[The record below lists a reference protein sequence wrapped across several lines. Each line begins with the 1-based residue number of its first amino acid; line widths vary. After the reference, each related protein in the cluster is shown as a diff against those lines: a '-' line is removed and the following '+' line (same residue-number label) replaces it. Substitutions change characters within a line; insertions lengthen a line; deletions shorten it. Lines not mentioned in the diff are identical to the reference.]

1 MIRGMGRRWGFAVL
15 MMVLALA
22 PSAPAHGPRTGEAFR
37 PFAQKTA
44 TAADVL
50 QRPILLAY
58 EQAAEAGPELTIEQA
73 RRLHDAGRLEQ
84 ALAGQN
90 PLTAAQQAQLGAG
103 PPGGPAVAHRSGARP
118 ADPPGRVPNGVHVST
133 GRTAAEPSMGVA
145 PDGTLYYVGALSD
158 GTGVPISLVQ
168 RSRDDGRTWELLDLL
183 AKGVENDTRT
193 ADPLI
198 HVDPITGRLFN
209 FDYTPP
215 CSVISIS
222 DDRGD
227 TFQQGVACNHFD
239 HQTMFTGPPPSGGA
253 KPAGYANI
261 VYYCAI
267 EGGASVAAYG
277 ITACS
282 KSLDGGMTYERTG
295 SAPYVTD
302 YTIQEGGSL
311 GIPGFCYGATGH
323 GRVGPDG
330 TVYVPR
336 GMCGRPT
343 LAISRDEGDTWTQV
357 VIGKELGMEIGFTS
371 GQGIE
376 EHEARVAIDP
386 AGTLY
391 YFWVAADH
399 LPYLAVSRDGGKS
412 FGTPMMVAPPGVQEA
427 MLPSIAT
434 GANGR
439 IAFSYLGTKNSPGGP
454 FCARTVPNGCQTAD
468 GSPAKPA
475 EAYAKTTWDGY
486 IGMSTGAT
494 ASDPVFLTAPI
505 NSPSDPLSRGYCGG
519 IACEPTHEFH
529 DVVIAPDGTPWTSLV
544 DGALADPTAPAGV
557 GIGIVGHLVGGPP
570 LVGTE
575 ADQVPRATLPRRC
588 SSRRNFVIRIREP
601 RRGRLRSA
609 VVTVDGRRV
618 KTRRAGGRLTA
629 VVDLRGRAKGGFTVR
644 IRATSNTG
652 RTLRETRRYRT
663 CA

>member
-1 MIRGMGRRWGFAVL
+1 MA
-15 MMVLALA
+15 LALA
-22 PSAPAHGPRTGEAFR
+22 PVASAHGPRDSPLRA
-37 PFAQKTA
+37 FAQKQA
-44 TAADVL
+44 SAADVF
-50 QRPILLAY
+50 QRPVLLAY
-58 EQAAEAGPELTIEQA
+58 ERAAESAPELTIEQA
-73 RRLHDAGRLEQ
+73 RRLHDAGRL
-84 ALAGQN
+84 AAVLGGAN
-90 PLTAAQQAQLGAG
+90 PLTARQQAQLGG
-103 PPGGPAVAHRSGARP
+103 GGNGGPAVAHRSGARP
-118 ADPPGRVPNGVHVST
+118 ATAAGRVPEGVHVST
-133 GRTAAEPSMGVA
+133 GRSAAEPSMGVA
-145 PDGTLYYVGALSD
+145 PDGTLYFVGAVND
-158 GTGVPISLVQ
+158 GTGVPYSLVQ
-168 RSRDDGRTWELLDLL
+168 RSRDDGKTWDLLDLL
-183 AKGVENDTRT
+183 VKGVENDTRT

-209 FDYTPP
+209 FDYIPP
-215 CSVISIS
+215 CSVISMS
-222 DDRGD
+222 DDRGE
-227 TFQQGVACNHFD
+227 TFSQGTACNHFD
-239 HQTMFTGPPPSGGA
+239 HQTMFTGPPPAGGA
-253 KPAGYANI
+253 KPAGYPNV

-282 KSLDGGMTYERTG
+282 KSLDGGVTYQRTG

-343 LAISRDEGDTWTQV
+343 LAISHDEGDTWTQIV
-357 VIGKELGMEIGFTS
+357 VGKELGMEIGFTS

-386 AGTLY
+386 QGVIY
-391 YFWVAADH
+391 YAWVAADH

-412 FGTPMMVAPPGVQEA
+412 FEKPMMIAPPGVQEA
-427 MLPSIAT
+427 MLPSIAA

-439 IAFSYLGTKNSPGGP
+439 VAFSYLGTKTSPGGP
-454 FCARTVPNGCQTAD
+454 FCVRTVPNGCETAD
-468 GSPAKPA
+468 GSAAKPA

-486 IGMSTGAT
+486 IGMTVDAT
-494 ASDPVFLTAPI
+494 ASDPVFLTAPV
-505 NSPSDPLSRGYCGG
+505 NDPKDPLSRGYCGG

-529 DVVIAPDGTPWTSLV
+529 DVVIAPDGTPWSSFV
-544 DGALADPTAPAGV
+544 DGVTADPAAPAGT
-557 GIGIVGHLVGGPP
+557 GIGIVGRLVGGPP

-575 ADQVPRATLPRRC
+575 ADQVPRVTLPRRC
-588 SSRRNFVIRIREP
+588 ASRRRFVIRIREP
-601 RRGRLRSA
+601 RRGRLKSATVIVAGKRAKVRRS
-609 VVTVDGRRV
+609 GRR
-618 KTRRAGGRLTA
+618 LIA
-629 VVDLRGRAKGGFTVR
+629 VVDLRGRAPGRFTVR
-644 IRATSNTG
+644 VRATSTTG